1 MEETRQLATQQGYVE
16 TLSGRRL
23 YLPKIISGNAI
34 EKRGAERAAINA
46 PMQGTAADIIKT
58 AMIKMSEWIK
68 SQPTGS
74 IKMVMQVHDELV
86 FEVKEE
92 LVSEYSA
99 LIKSIMENCYQ
110 LSVPLKVDVGIGNN
124 WDEAH

>member
-1 MEETRQLATQQGYVE
+1 MN
-16 TLSGRRL
+16 L
-23 YLPKIISGNAI
+23 YQKVILLI
-34 EKRGAERAAINA
+34 
-46 PMQGTAADIIKT
+46 DIIKT

-68 SQPTGS
+68 NQSTDN

-86 FEVKEE
+86 FEVKDAFVEQYCTE
-92 LVSEYSA
+92 
-99 LIKSIMENCYQ
+99 IKKIMENCYQ